1 MGSESETGPLLR
13 LDPLADRSRDI
24 GEKSTA
30 EPQASCCT
38 WCLRLCGCCSG
49 CCCLIVLVLIIN
61 FMFPGEGWLGQCPV
75 GTPPVADILGTS
87 PGAKWG
93 VFSITEIRMGSR
105 AAAANFVQVDVNP
118 SDLVYKIPSQWNKG
132 LTVSNGRVS
141 LDLHITVPFSEN
153 STIEVKVY
161 APGLFGSSEQ
171 VRLRFQVDTLGRL
184 RSTYQLGGSSD
195 ASFLHGKS
203 MEDKLN
209 SVHFRSKQSILLPD
223 SFMWHSMLSMLKSH
237 DLLGASLKF
246 GFWSPTSGFARLMIL
261 GGGHSTWGYPTFLG
275 AYEALGY
282 GTATCDNG
290 NLGTLAESI
299 EILSAKYAKTYLHG
313 YGDGI
318 RTWNILRGQELSP
331 VAMQYGW
338 WPHAINHAIGL
349 GLTPMDHG
357 IVRPW
362 HAKMWGAN
370 LKHVATHK
378 LIKAIT
384 TDYFAKRTSIDTA
397 DAKWLVQIILHKIG
411 LDIDL
416 SVEKAK
422 TIPSIQSS
430 VVQEYTSNDA
440 PKAAFASVRDRNL
453 EWKEEMMKDFKEALS
468 QKYGRLY
475 TSLPHYDQNIVAA
488 AAIDALVWAGGL
500 SLGSILVNCMN
511 VLYSAYG
518 QGQIGTD
525 FKFTKENVHQFV
537 FETTRSLPPV
547 GGFGGWEA
555 KSNTHVWIDVAKVSL
570 DKSIWGQHPAEFKLH
585 PLDVYEK
592 HTVNWAN
599 GALHDD
605 DNASP
610 YSFMCPGYRL
620 SLMIMTEFLLAFQE
634 SGGSACW
641 QPNSTEKAVFGNGFL
656 PGTFVME
663 NKC

>member
-1 MGSESETGPLLR
+1 M
-13 LDPLADRSRDI
+13 
-24 GEKSTA
+24 
-30 EPQASCCT
+30 
-38 WCLRLCGCCSG
+38 
-49 CCCLIVLVLIIN
+49 LILN
-61 FMFPGEGWLGQCPV
+61 FLYPGDGWLGQCPV

-93 VFSITEIRMGSR
+93 LFSITEITTDSR
-105 AAAANFVQVDVNP
+105 DAGEKSVQVDVSP
-118 SDLVYKIPSQWNKG
+118 SALVYKIPSEWNKG
-132 LTVSNGRVS
+132 LKGSHGVVS

-161 APGLFGSSEQ
+161 TPGLFGSMVQ
-171 VRLRFQVDTLGRL
+171 VHLRFEVNSQGKL
-184 RSTYQLGGSSD
+184 RSVYQQGGSAD
-195 ASFLHGKS
+195 ASFLHGKA

-223 SFMWHSMLSMLKSH
+223 SFMWHSLGSMLKSF
-237 DLLGASLKF
+237 DLLGASMKY
-246 GFWSPTSGFARLMIL
+246 GFWSFTSGFQRLIIVS
-261 GGGHSTWGYPTFLG
+261 GGHSTWGYPTFLG

-282 GTATCDNG
+282 GTATCDSG

-299 EILSAKYAKTYLHG
+299 EILSAKYAKTYLQG

-338 WPHAINHAIGL
+338 WPHPINRAIGL
-349 GLTPMDHG
+349 GLTPMDHAV
-357 IVRPW
+357 VRPW
-362 HAKMWGAN
+362 HAELWGADAKN
-370 LKHVATHK
+370 TAIHK
-378 LIKAIT
+378 LIKSYT
-384 TDYFAKRTSIDTA
+384 KDYFAKRTSFDTA
-397 DAKWLVQIILHKIG
+397 DVKWLVQIILQKIG

-416 SVEKAK
+416 TVEKAK

-430 VVQEYTSNDA
+430 VVQEYTSNDV
-440 PKAAFASVRDRNL
+440 PKAAFASVHDRNL
-453 EWKEEMMKDFKEALS
+453 QWKEQMMKEFKEALAK
-468 QKYGRLY
+468 KYGKY
-475 TSLPHYDQNIVAA
+475 STLPDYDQNLVAA
-488 AAIDALVWAGGL
+488 AVIDALVFAGGL
-500 SLGSILVNCMN
+500 SVGSILANCMN

-518 QGQIGTD
+518 QGQVGTD
-525 FKFTKENVHQFV
+525 FKFTQENVHQFV

-570 DKSIWGQHPAEFKLH
+570 DTSVWGEHPAEFKLH

-592 HTVNWAN
+592 NTVNWAN

-605 DNASP
+605 DNANP

-620 SLMIMTEFLLAFQE
+620 SLMVMTEFLLAFQE
-634 SGGSACW
+634 SGGTACW
-641 QPNSTEKAVFGNGFL
+641 QPNSTEKAKALFGNGFL

-663 NKC
+663 KKC